1 MDDQAPESSTLAA
14 GAAGAGAMLV
24 GVTAWL
30 IVRQLRLTRLAQELA
45 DAEAAA
51 RPMSNLEP
59 EDGSGRS
66 GGSAAS
72 PARARAPLR
81 LDIEADGGASLLRA
95 AAADEVPAAPLSSK
109 RLRPPPASTTPRMSA
124 SGEPSPETE
133 RHQPMEFATGEHES
147 EGPPPVIVVARDPN
161 AAASLEPQKTGDK
174 GSHPAPGHRKKG
186 SHGDGEKR
194 AAHQKPKP
202 KRTRSEEERAAI
214 AAAKVAAAVEAR
226 SGKRMLQP
234 QASAA
239 SPPRQPQPQP
249 PPPPLQPQQQPP
261 QQPPPPPP
269 SHQASAVEPPKEEM
283 PAALRQKIDAMK
295 REMRRSHE
303 EGLGKSATRREA
315 RRSHDAT
322 ATRETRSSFKAAAA
336 APPASPGS
344 PLRRG
349 VAACSAS
356 PAVCAT
362 RSDLQIGSPRAG
374 PPTPRKQVIT
384 PPSAME
390 ESEMAMFVQVESERR
405 RQQHEATGYSPA
417 AKLRELRRDLGEGG
431 ISDSC
436 GGCCDGE
443 PSCDR
448 PHGSKHGR
456 RKAGRKGGSSKSSS
470 SQAGDTCAAA
480 AQGHDGAGGTTA
492 GSGGGNSPFGQR
504 AAAVARSLS
513 KSFGSSPPF
522 GGGGKEKQQQQRSN
536 QPPTNKGV
544 QGLQERQR
552 REAREQK
559 AREGKKAQAER
570 LLAMWHEKHRGDV
583 YAMMSTIKLFTDLF
597 GTDPL
602 AGQALA
608 RGDAHALKKV
618 WHKLAAKLHPDRQR
632 SADISTQVLAEEVFK
647 ALTIAYT
654 KEMQRIET
662 ANSGKSF
669 NRV

>member
-1 MDDQAPESSTLAA
+1 
-14 GAAGAGAMLV
+14 ML
-24 GVTAWL
+24 
-30 IVRQLRLTRLAQELA
+30 
-45 DAEAAA
+45 
-51 RPMSNLEP
+51 P
-59 EDGSGRS
+59 
-66 GGSAAS
+66 
-72 PARARAPLR
+72 
-81 LDIEADGGASLLRA
+81 
-95 AAADEVPAAPLSSK
+95 
-109 RLRPPPASTTPRMSA
+109 
-124 SGEPSPETE
+124 
-133 RHQPMEFATGEHES
+133 
-147 EGPPPVIVVARDPN
+147 
-161 AAASLEPQKTGDK
+161 SLEPSTGDK
-174 GSHPAPGHRKKG
+174 GSHLLLAIARRIARRW
-186 SHGDGEKR
+186 EKR

-214 AAAKVAAAVEAR
+214 AALLQLQEAGQQADAAAA
-226 SGKRMLQP
+226 G
-234 QASAA
+234 SAA
-239 SPPRQPQPQP
+239 SPPRQPQ
-249 PPPPLQPQQQPP
+249 
-261 QQPPPPPP
+261 
-269 SHQASAVEPPKEEM
+269 AAAATTSAAAAAATAAAAAAATIAPGIGRRAAQRGDACGA
-283 PAALRQKIDAMK
+283 PAKDDA
-295 REMRRSHE
+295 RCGGHE
-303 EGLGKSATRREA
+303 EAWQSATRREA

-390 ESEMAMFVQVESERR
+390 ESEMAMLVPVESERR

-480 AQGHDGAGGTTA
+480 AQGHDGAGGPTA

-632 SADISTQVLAEEVFK
+632 SADIRRRCRRGGLQGAHDCL
-647 ALTIAYT
+647 YH
-654 KEMQRIET
+654 EMQHRNGEQ
-662 ANSGKSF
+662 
-669 NRV
+669 R